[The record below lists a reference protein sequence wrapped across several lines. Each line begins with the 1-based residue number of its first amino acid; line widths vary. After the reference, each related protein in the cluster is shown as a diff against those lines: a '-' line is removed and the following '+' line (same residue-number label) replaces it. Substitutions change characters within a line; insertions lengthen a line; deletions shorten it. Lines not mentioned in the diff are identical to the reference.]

1 MKVLF
6 AVNNDDISNA
16 IVKKYQKEY
25 KEILS
30 YKSVYYFN
38 AILKELQRDK
48 TYDRVVISEDLE
60 PFANNNYDAIDKFLF
75 DKLDNIS
82 DEAINE
88 KGKDTDIILICT
100 DRRTKNDDILVK
112 LFGIGIYNAIVGQD
126 RSIDEVCKLINRPR
140 TKKSAKMYY
149 NIDAEDVNYQHEN
162 EDSVSETEVKNIL
175 AHYKRLGRNEEKYI
189 ESFDYI
195 VSQYN
200 DNQLKIIIRY
210 LPIGVKAVLEEK
222 SPKYQELVS
231 SGGVDLASPS
241 MNNYDNNSKPQEQ
254 EAIKVRMLENE
265 SEKSNIKG
273 KIVIPSRINKSGVK
287 KLIKKQE
294 PVEENNFLDDLY
306 TEEEDDFDTNEEE
319 IGVNLMD
326 ELDELDEVNETAG
339 GLNNGID
346 EINDTDDISDGFN
359 MLDVLD
365 QLDED
370 DEDEEEIEE
379 TSNEINSIEEIPDE
393 TPMVVAP
400 AEAPIET
407 PIEAPVEPMV
417 EEKRGRGRP
426 RKIVPVEEQDQN
438 KPKRGR
444 GRPKKVVPVP
454 LDEIDA
460 EVEDV
465 NAIEN
470 DNVNDEEDEGLDL
483 FNLDEMNVDATEN
496 NQSNQESEDVDL
508 FNLVGD
514 NDAEAEEDDDEE
526 IDLFNLGDD
535 NDDSDSI
542 ANDSLQSGMQEQDE
556 EDEDDIDLF
565 NLDGDDEEELEDN
578 PVVNNNVQP
587 SVKQQVPAAD
597 DDEGIDLFNLDDEDE
612 EDDKDDIGF
621 NIKPDNQLEQT
632 KYQPKANDFDSAA
645 ISKDKK
651 VVSFVGTTKNGTSF
665 IVNNVAH
672 LLASR
677 GIKTAVL
684 DMTKSRNAYYIY
696 TNSEQ
701 KLMDIAKDC
710 IYKLRSGVAEGIEI
724 NKNLSIY
731 TSVPEDNSDYSD
743 VKSIIETLVKNY
755 SVVLIDADFDTPA
768 SYFDAS
774 QEIYLVQS
782 MDVLT
787 MQPLTAFLRN
797 LQSKG
802 VLKEEKLR
810 VVINKSVNIKSV
822 SVKVLIGGISKYN
835 DPSMTFMKDL
845 FNKDT
850 IKYCQIPFELPNY
863 IKYLDSVITC
873 KINLNG
879 YTGGFI
885 SALNELGNMI
895 YPVIN
900 NTGTFTPRG
909 NNGFSDEMND
919 TLNKMKKYQ

>member
-16 IVKKYQKEY
+16 IVKKYQKDY

-38 AILKELQRDK
+38 AILKELQKDK

-88 KGKDTDIILICT
+88 RGKDTEIILICT

-112 LFGIGIYNAIVGQD
+112 LFGIGIYNAIIGQD
-126 RSIDEVCKLINRPR
+126 RSIDEVCKLINSPR
-140 TKKSAKMYY
+140 TKKSAKIYY
-149 NIDAEDVNYQHEN
+149 NIDAGDVNYQHES
-162 EDSVSETEVKNIL
+162 EDSVSETEVQNIL
-175 AHYKRLGRNEEKYI
+175 AHYKRLGRNEEKYV
-189 ESFDYI
+189 ESFNNI
-195 VSQYN
+195 ASQYN
-200 DNQLKIIIRY
+200 ENQLKIIVRY
-210 LPIGVKAVLEEK
+210 LPISVKAVLEEQC
-222 SPKYQELVS
+222 PRYQELVS
-231 SGGVDLASPS
+231 SGDVGHVNFNRNKDKEETKQDS
-241 MNNYDNNSKPQEQ
+241 
-254 EAIKVRMLENE
+254 IKVKMLENE
-265 SEKSNIKG
+265 SEKANIKG
-273 KIVIPSRINKSGVK
+273 KIVIPSKINKSGVK
-287 KLIKKQE
+287 KLIKKKE
-294 PVEENNFLDDLY
+294 VEEDNDLFDELYDD
-306 TEEEDDFDTNEEE
+306 ENIEEDEKDVFD
-319 IGVNLMD
+319 LMG
-326 ELDELDEVNETAG
+326 E
-339 GLNNGID
+339 
-346 EINDTDDISDGFN
+346 
-359 MLDVLD
+359 M
-365 QLDED
+365 
-370 DEDEEEIEE
+370 EEIEE
-379 TSNEINSIEEIPDE
+379 PKMDEEIENIPELGDISAFDDISELDDIPEVEEPIIEEP
-393 TPMVVAP
+393 V
-400 AEAPIET
+400 
-407 PIEAPVEPMV
+407 VEP
-417 EEKRGRGRP
+417 KRGRGRP
-426 RKIVPVEEQDQN
+426 RKIVPAGEEIEN

-454 LDEIDA
+454 VELEDNNDK
-460 EVEDV
+460 VED
-465 NAIEN
+465 
-470 DNVNDEEDEGLDL
+470 EEI
-483 FNLDEMNVDATEN
+483 
-496 NQSNQESEDVDL
+496 
-508 FNLVGD
+508 
-514 NDAEAEEDDDEE
+514 EDDDL
-526 IDLFNLGDD
+526 DLFNLGDD
-535 NDDSDSI
+535 IEDTDSM
-542 ANDSLQSGMQEQDE
+542 DSLDNIEEEKDPNEIDLLDDNLEAESSEENE
-556 EDEDDIDLF
+556 EDDDIDLF
-565 NLDGDDEEELEDN
+565 NLTNDNDLDLDDEDNEDIDLFNIDDDSNSNQKSSPVSLNEELKDN
-578 PVVNNNVQP
+578 E
-587 SVKQQVPAAD
+587 AEE
-597 DDEGIDLFNLDDEDE
+597 DDEIDLFNLDEDNEEEE
-612 EDDKDDIGF
+612 EDLFGQESDNDSKEIAPI
-621 NIKPDNQLEQT
+621 NSKPQSNSN
-632 KYQPKANDFDSAA
+632 YDSSLL
-645 ISKDKK
+645 SKDKK

-677 GIKTAVL
+677 GIRTAVL
-684 DMTKSRNAYYIY
+684 DMTKTRNAYYIY

-731 TSVPEDNSDYSD
+731 TSVPEDNTDYSD
-743 VKSIIETLVKNY
+743 VKSILETLTKNY
-755 SVVLIDADFDTPA
+755 EVVLIDTDFDTPV

-835 DPSMTFMKDL
+835 DPSMSFMKDL

-850 IKYCQIPFELPNY
+850 VKYCQIPFEVQNY

-873 KINLNG
+873 KISLNG

-895 YPVIN
+895 YPVLN

-909 NNGFSDEMND
+909 NNAFSDEMND